1 MFRCR
6 CKQKLKNQSRTS
18 VKDTFSTCLVS
29 FNHPREHEPDML
41 VMHSEDMADHDRL
54 KSLID
59 ARRAEAQS
67 DTERSAIDLFMDF
80 EQKHRQSFFGL
91 WNNADMVGKVLEQF
105 GRYPSRNDALG
116 RKSTPQEEEHL
127 KQGTG
132 WDVKDKE
139 KSG

>member
-1 MFRCR
+1 M
-6 CKQKLKNQSRTS
+6 
-18 VKDTFSTCLVS
+18 V
-29 FNHPREHEPDML
+29 

-116 RKSTPQEEEHL
+116 RKSTPEEEEHL

-139 KSG
+139 KSA